1 MKWKIILFVLS
12 LNIAFSACEKKD
24 ISVFSTD
31 DTGIYFQMIRGYYGT
46 NTEVYIDSLDFSFA
60 SVQAS
65 IRDVILNAT
74 VRTMGKVA
82 DKEGTTAMEG
92 VHYEIDV
99 DTVVIPAGES
109 TAYVNVRFFRTDD
122 LMEKSVRLALRL
134 EDNEYFKC
142 YFPEYKNMNTY
153 TTTGVQI
160 HGDSFSFTLSEMYT
174 IPWYWRVI
182 IETDYFGEWTPKK
195 FVVIN
200 MVCGFTMADWDRAG
214 GTGAK
219 IIYGRCGFF
228 ATMVQKYLQG
238 QADAG
243 TPVLDSDGKYIQLDP
258 DYAVD
263 YSRYE

>member
-1 MKWKIILFVLS
+1 MKWKMILFVLS

-82 DKEGTTAMEG
+82 DHDRPFKVVVDKEGTTAMEG

-122 LMEKSVRLALRL
+122 LMEKSVRLALSL

-142 YFPEYKNMNTY
+142 YFPKYKNMNTY
-153 TTTGVQI
+153 TATGVQI

-182 IETDYFGEWTPKK
+182 IETDYLG
-195 FVVIN
+195 N
-200 MVCGFTMADWDRAG
+200 
-214 GTGAK
+214 
-219 IIYGRCGFF
+219 GRL
-228 ATMVQKYLQG
+228 K
-238 QADAG
+238 
-243 TPVLDSDGKYIQLDP
+243 S
-258 DYAVD
+258 
-263 YSRYE
+263 S

>member
-1 MKWKIILFVLS
+1 MGGLYHVLAVPMFV
-12 LNIAFSACEKKD
+12 
-24 ISVFSTD
+24 V
-31 DTGIYFQMIRGYYGT
+31 
-46 NTEVYIDSLDFSFA
+46 V
-60 SVQAS
+60 
-65 IRDVILNAT
+65 
-74 VRTMGKVA
+74 
-82 DKEGTTAMEG
+82 DKEGTTAIEG

-99 DTVVIPAGES
+99 DTVVVPAGES
-109 TAYVNVRFFRTDD
+109 TADVNVRFFRTDD

-153 TTTGVQI
+153 TATGVQI

-174 IPWYWRVI
+174 IPWYWRAI
-182 IETDYFGEWTPKK
+182 METDYFGEWTPKK
-195 FVVIN
+195 FVLIN
-200 MVCGFTMADWDRAG
+200 TVCGFTMSDWNSAG

-228 ATMVQKYLQG
+228 ATMVQKYLQE

-243 TPVLDSDGKYIQLDP
+243 TPVLDSDGKYMQLHP